1 MDTLFNRFHEQ
12 LANQGYVA
20 KGGQMMDATFVEAP
34 RQRNTREENKTIKAG
49 QVPQAWETKPHKLA
63 QKDVDARWTKKTMK
77 TTTGIRTMLTLTK
90 PISLFRFT
98 M

>member
-1 MDTLFNRFHEQ
+1 MWLFRERLKNCKLMETLFNRFHEQ

-34 RQRNTREENKTIKAG
+34 CQRNTRAENKAIKAG

-63 QKDVDARWTKKTMK
+63 QKNDN
-77 TTTGIRTMLTLTK
+77 
-90 PISLFRFT
+90 SLKRI
-98 M
+98 